1 MGASTKM
8 PKFSEPLDEALTHL
22 RGMMRNGQVPKCR
35 PERER
40 RARRIGRAET
50 HTNRPRQRGTDKAR
64 IGERLVSGLQ
74 LRFPLHV
81 YRGGTGRQRER
92 MVSAHALVQ
101 AGLQKQAG
109 RKKNGHPKV
118 ARASHAH
125 RLRIRRMPHS
135 SAAPAHQHTILSTPS
150 LSSTQ
155 RRPTPMLSKSIRPSG

>member
-1 MGASTKM
+1 LGASTKM

-109 RKKNGHPKV
+109 RKKRAPKSC
-118 ARASHAH
+118 ACLSRLQTSYPPHAAFVCST
-125 RLRIRRMPHS
+125 S
-135 SAAPAHQHTILSTPS
+135 SPAHHLVHPFS
-150 LSSTQ
+150 LFY
-155 RRPTPMLSKSIRPSG
+155 PT

>member
-1 MGASTKM
+1 LGASTKM

-109 RKKNGHPKV
+109 RKKTGTQKLRVPLTLADFV
-118 ARASHAH
+118 SAAC
-125 RLRIRRMPHS
+125 RIRLQ
-135 SAAPAHQHTILSTPS
+135 HQLTSTPS
-150 LSSTQ
+150 CPPLLSLL
-155 RRPTPMLSKSIRPSG
+155 PNVGPHPC